1 MDDNTPTTSLKAQLH
16 TSLFNASLSAQW
28 DIIPDLCDQ
37 YTSAR
42 LASGELSNLNTNNE
56 QALFTDEYLSKIDQ
70 FDEENRR
77 NPLLAAVLHV
87 AVDLAAASKAV
98 SLFGDAPTQE
108 MVDNEER
115 KRLQGTRLLSYDNP
129 LTADDFCPYLQMKEM
144 NNVERGAV
152 TDDERRARRKAIT
165 KLCRANPLWI
175 LLPMN
180 PRTTTEDEDA
190 LEGDPPRGT
199 NALHVAVRSRNA
211 TLTNLLIKYC
221 KRATEICDGDGCTPL
236 HYAVRPPDELAV
248 YRKAILS
255 QRRSLQTIGVDG
267 LGPMDAGAGG
277 ISSGST
283 LTYYGKIVFKS
294 IHEMSGLGM
303 YRVRRLRRK
312 MNLMQLNI
320 FASHIATNARKR
332 KAASSTS
339 GKGAK
344 AAKSTASGTRA
355 TRSANATTTPV
366 DASDETSRPP
376 VSIRRSSRLK
386 EKDEQEQAKAR
397 DMYESP
403 SSLVRAMMYHG
414 TVEEDSHDLVSS
426 EWKLNVKMSDAE
438 SKALS
443 SDYPLVMLEDRTI
456 SRGIHRANRPWKT
469 EQHRIDTI
477 RLLTSVYNGAMSIQ
491 NDDGG
496 DTPMLLICHTL
507 EGGVDDDDD
516 DELVL
521 DPDVAPAAP
530 AQRPNVADNVRDETG
545 EDGAD
550 YEADVENV
558 ADGGEDSKPAA
569 RRDGESAVEEG
580 RLAVANNSNAEG
592 NADQQNN
599 NLEEAN
605 RNENVE
611 AEGEEANNGELN
623 DEDDI
628 IPDDPLEAIWVML
641 AADKRNDE
649 YALGMP
655 NDEGETPLHAATR
668 IGASARLVRRIVRAL
683 PSTASTP
690 AEDGSTPLHLACR
703 RASHLAPEG
712 TGGLATYDADTIRL
726 VAEAAGAGTLVAADD
741 EGRTPFHV
749 ACYYGASPE
758 VLAELSD
765 VEGGREALLVR
776 DVEGHAPLG
785 VYCRHAAD
793 FYGMRVLVERCPE
806 AAACLADGKRLPLHR
821 VLSLF
826 NLAVNVDVLNLLGT
840 AYPRGVDTKDSH
852 GMTPLAL
859 LCHSYQGPMNVDLPK
874 LAGGQTTLGRCLSN
888 KVWLMAKYLVLAGK
902 ANTKWNQK
910 HTKVEDDEDGNP
922 VIKQPKE
929 RLLHA
934 TLRDPA
940 SSVEIVKLA
949 AVIHKE
955 QLKEADED
963 GNYPLHLCCERESGF
978 TENSLEYTTEEQ
990 SSDEDSVFER
1000 VNRDIQID
1008 TTPISLETS
1017 EADGRRARAMRNYN
1031 RFSNFLPILYSVLK
1045 NDMSAARLRNQEGKF
1060 PLNLLID
1067 RKASWTGGGVDRVF
1081 KAFPAAI
1088 FSYEISNAILGK
1100 MLVRVAAVTCN
1111 NPEHRKREEAANLG
1125 AFFELLRGKPTVL
1138 EGSILGKAAP
1148 TASSSTGRG
1157 GRRSKRLRTK

>member
-1 MDDNTPTTSLKAQLH
+1 M
-16 TSLFNASLSAQW
+16 
-28 DIIPDLCDQ
+28 
-37 YTSAR
+37 
-42 LASGELSNLNTNNE
+42 
-56 QALFTDEYLSKIDQ
+56 
-70 FDEENRR
+70 
-77 NPLLAAVLHV
+77 LHV

-1088 FSYEISNAILGK
+1088 FSYEISNSILGK
-1100 MLVRVAAVTCN
+1100 MLVRAAAVTCN

-1148 TASSSTGRG
+1148 TASSNTGRG